1 MEDRNLTT
9 FSDSGWET
17 SACCT
22 PCISI
27 CNPVLEGR
35 EVGGTFSFKIVS
47 YEKTDLYTHSSSGSA
62 LSTVYLSS
70 LFLRWEG
77 AVRDS

>member
-1 MEDRNLTT
+1 MEDRNSTT

-22 PCISI
+22 PCSSKTGLQMEI
-27 CNPVLEGR
+27 R

-47 YEKTDLYTHSSSGSA
+47 YEKTVIFIFIPLLDQ
-62 LSTVYLSS
+62 
-70 LFLRWEG
+70 LFLLFTFLHFFLG
-77 AVRDS
+77 GKGQ